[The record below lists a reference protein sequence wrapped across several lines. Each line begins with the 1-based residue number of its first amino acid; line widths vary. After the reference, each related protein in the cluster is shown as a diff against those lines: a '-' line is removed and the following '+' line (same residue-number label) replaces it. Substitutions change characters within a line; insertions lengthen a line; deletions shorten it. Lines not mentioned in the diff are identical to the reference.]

1 MSSRWIWVTVAVVA
15 IAGSIAL
22 VVIGN
27 NTDVPPEVVEE
38 EDNSLVT
45 SEPEVIPEEPLVPEE
60 PVIEYQLSELIRLL
74 DSPLESY
81 PDNPPDNE
89 ACQEFV
95 T

>member
-1 MSSRWIWVTVAVVA
+1 MSSRWIWVTVAAVA

-38 EDNSLVT
+38 DNTLITPEPEDN
-45 SEPEVIPEEPLVPEE
+45 PEEPQVPEE
-60 PVIEYQLSELIRLL
+60 PVIDYQLSELIRLL

>member
-1 MSSRWIWVTVAVVA
+1 VTVAAVA

-38 EDNSLVT
+38 DNTLIT
-45 SEPEVIPEEPLVPEE
+45 PEPEEPLVPEE
-60 PVIEYQLSELIRLL
+60 PVIDYQLSELIRLL

>member
-45 SEPEVIPEEPLVPEE
+45 SEPDDIPEEPLVPEE

>member
-1 MSSRWIWVTVAVVA
+1 MTVAAVA

-38 EDNSLVT
+38 DNTLITPEPEDN
-45 SEPEVIPEEPLVPEE
+45 PEEPQVPEE
-60 PVIEYQLSELIRLL
+60 PVIDYQLSELIRLL